1 HSLKRSPLG
10 SFQNN
15 PDASAFLPGAC
26 PTMTIFAFLDALYK
40 GATPRSV
47 NTLFWGSAIICFV
60 ISSKVIFIHT
70 LSILDTYLY
79 YKTLRLIISSLNV
92 LVILFSARR
101 PQPTWPLYQL

>member
-40 GATPRSV
+40 GAPPRSV
-47 NTLFWGSAIICFV
+47 NFLFLGSVIICFV
-60 ISSKVIFIHT
+60 ISSKDIFIYT
-70 LSILDTYLY
+70 LSLLNIYLY

-92 LVILFSARR
+92 SVLLFSAKR
-101 PQPTWPLYQL
+101 PQPT